1 MKVTQ
6 DLPRATA
13 VAPGTTNGKAHAVK
27 DPFVFYS
34 EASLVQCTPF
44 MADSLPSL
52 LECLHRVSGS
62 SIFYHFYYSLL
73 QRHFLKTEFQNDF
86 ALWAD
91 QTLLEPVLAERLAT
105 VDPLDFPSVR
115 ASRNRLIEYVRAFV
129 GESQTYIRVPPGKE
143 FRFQELKS
151 FSYPSGL
158 RAKSLEEFGRV
169 VRRISVESVFY
180 HMVEARLR
188 LEDGTNDF
196 SIWIEGCC
204 GDPELARQLEA
215 LNPYRYGLAELRV
228 QISALVQAR
237 LQR

>member
-1 MKVTQ
+1 MKE
-6 DLPRATA
+6 
-13 VAPGTTNGKAHAVK
+13 
-27 DPFVFYS
+27 PFNFYS

-44 MADSLPSL
+44 VADSLPSML
-52 LECLHRVSGS
+52 DCLHRVGGS

-115 ASRNRLIEYVRAFV
+115 ASRNRVIEYVKAFV
-129 GESQTYIRVPPGKE
+129 GESQTYVRVPPGKE

-158 RAKSLEEFGRV
+158 QAKSLEEFGRV

-188 LEDGTNDF
+188 LENGTNDF
-196 SIWIEGCC
+196 SLWLEGSC
-204 GDPELARQLEA
+204 GEPKLARRVEA
-215 LNPYRYGLAELRV
+215 LNAYRFGLAELRN
-228 QISALVQAR
+228 QISKLVQER
-237 LQR
+237 LER

>member
-1 MKVTQ
+1 MPSPETQ
-6 DLPRATA
+6 QPR
-13 VAPGTTNGKAHAVK
+13 K

-44 MADSLPSL
+44 VADSLPAL

-115 ASRNRLIEYVRAFV
+115 ASRNRLIEYVKTFV

-158 RAKSLEEFGRV
+158 QAKSLEEFGRV

-196 SIWIEGCC
+196 SLWIEGSCAE
-204 GDPELARQLEA
+204 PELARRVEA
-215 LNPYRYGLAELRV
+215 LNPYRFGLAELRL
-228 QISALVQAR
+228 QISKLVQER
-237 LQR
+237 LQG

>member
-1 MKVTQ
+1 M
-6 DLPRATA
+6 
-13 VAPGTTNGKAHAVK
+13 K
-27 DPFVFYS
+27 DPFLFYS

-44 MADSLPSL
+44 VADSLPGM

-115 ASRNRLIEYVRAFV
+115 ASRNRLIEYVEAFV

-158 RAKSLEEFGRV
+158 QAKTLEEFGRV

-188 LEDGTNDF
+188 LENGTNDF
-196 SIWIEGCC
+196 SLWIEGSW
-204 GDPELARQLEA
+204 GEPELARRIEA
-215 LNPYRYGLAELRV
+215 LNPYRFGLSDMRL
-228 QISALVQAR
+228 QISKLVQER
-237 LQR
+237 LQP